1 MLNIFTLANGRL
13 FQEEIDSLEE
23 LARFQ
28 PIWVD
33 LESPSPEEKRWIK
46 QYFGLLIPDDAMDED
61 IEESARFYEEENGE
75 LHIRSDFL
83 IADEE
88 EPRTVR
94 TAFILNLVNES
105 LNSKG
110 VLFSIH
116 DEDVPVFRLLR
127 MRARR
132 SPGLITDAKDV
143 LLKLFDVDAEY
154 SADTLEGIYD
164 EMEKVSKKVL
174 AGNVTDEIAGEA
186 LAAIARH
193 EDLSGRIRRNVMDTR
208 RAVSF
213 MMRSKILSADQFED
227 ARQILRDID
236 SLDSHTAF
244 LFDKINFLMDATVGF
259 ININQNKVIKIFSV
273 ASVALLPPT
282 LVASV
287 YGMNLKFPELLFL
300 GDWSYPYTVALMVF
314 SAALPMWYFGKR
326 GWLK

>member
-13 FQEEIDSLEE
+13 FQEEIESLEE
-23 LARFQ
+23 LSQFQ

-33 LESPSPEEKRWIK
+33 LESPTVDEKRWVT
-46 QYFGLLIPDDAMDED
+46 QYYGLSIPEDAMDED
-61 IEESARFYEEENGE
+61 IEESARFYEEDNGE

-83 IADEE
+83 IDDHDQ
-88 EPRTVR
+88 PRSVR
-94 TAFILNLVNES
+94 VAFILNLTNPD
-105 LNSKG
+105 LRSKG

-127 MRARR
+127 LRARR
-132 SPGLITDAKDV
+132 APGLIEDAREV
-143 LLKLFDVDAEY
+143 LLKLFDADAEY

-164 EMEKVSKKVL
+164 DLEKVSTQVL
-174 AGNVTDEIAGEA
+174 SGDVTDARAGEV
-186 LAAIARH
+186 LGAIARQ
-193 EDLSGRIRRNVMDTR
+193 EDLNGRIRRNVMDTR

-213 MMRSKILSADQFED
+213 MMRSKMLNAEQFEE
-227 ARQILRDID
+227 ARQILRDIE

-259 ININQNKVIKIFSV
+259 ININQNKIIKIFSV

-282 LVASV
+282 LIASI
-287 YGMNLKFPELLFL
+287 YGMNFKFMPEL
-300 GDWSYPYTVALMVF
+300 DWAMGYPYALGIMLA
-314 SAALPMWYFGKR
+314 SALGPMWYFRKR